1 MGRPPPCATQTWI
14 LLFLLMGAWAG
25 LTRAQGSK
33 VLEGQECAPHSQPWQ
48 TALFQGPRLVCGG
61 VLVGDNWVLTAA
73 HCKKQK
79 YSVRLG
85 DHSLQSRDEPE
96 QEIQVAQ
103 SIQHPCYNSSNPEDH
118 SHDVMLVRMRR
129 SAKLGN
135 KVKAINL
142 TNECPRVG
150 QKCTISGWG
159 TVTSPRENFPDTLN
173 CAQVEIF
180 SQNKC
185 ERAYPG
191 KVNEGMVCAGSS
203 NGADTCQVRARLHLS
218 FRRHSPP
225 SGSVTGL
232 GLAKSARLASKQAP
246 GIHLCLPPQPWVL
259 VFMLPTE
266 LSSQLPDSDISFSL
280 GMGLF
285 IVLSV
290 K

>member
-33 VLEGQECAPHSQPWQ
+33 VLEGQECEPHSQPWQ

-118 SHDVMLVRMRR
+118 SHDVMLVRMRH
-129 SAKLGN
+129 SAKLGD

-203 NGADTCQVRARLHLS
+203 NGADTCQGD
-218 FRRHSPP
+218 
-225 SGSVTGL
+225 SGGPLVCNGMLQGITSWGSDPC
-232 GLAKSARLASKQAP
+232 GKPDKP
-246 GIHLCLPPQPWVL
+246 GVYTNVCRY
-259 VFMLPTE
+259 
-266 LSSQLPDSDISFSL
+266 SDWITKT
-280 GMGLF
+280 MK
-285 IVLSV
+285 IRD
-290 K
+290 